1 MLQALLQQIAVLKN
15 KRLLY
20 FTNDFISDHITIDNN
35 NFFLSLCKTKS
46 YNIKWNIMN
55 FKKLI
60 LKIVRVIISMISLN

>member
-1 MLQALLQQIAVLKN
+1 MLQALLQQVAIVKS

-35 NFFLSLCKTKS
+35 NFLLSLCKTKR

-55 FKKLI
+55 FKKLV